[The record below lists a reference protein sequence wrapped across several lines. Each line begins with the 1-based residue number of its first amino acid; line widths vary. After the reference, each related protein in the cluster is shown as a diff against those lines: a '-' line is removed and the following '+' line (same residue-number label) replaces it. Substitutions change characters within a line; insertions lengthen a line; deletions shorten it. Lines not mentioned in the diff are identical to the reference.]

1 MLTDVELQS
10 LQSLKGIL
18 ENFKKS
24 KVEAEKNLKEIDDKY
39 KAIIEKEKKSYKEII
54 SACEKEIK
62 FWEKP
67 IIKRYGKPLDEL
79 LANPDGAV
87 ETEEKEEADDLPFS
101 DDEKV
106 VDTEAVEESA
116 EEAPEFDGAG
126 FTEEDNVA
134 PAEEPVEE
142 KPRNLDAEE
151 DAEWEKKIASGE
163 IVEAKTKEAAA
174 DDWETNTES
183 EAQKEDDN
191 DGWGDFPEEWKD

>member
-24 KVEAEKNLKEIDDKY
+24 KTDAEKNLKEIDDKY
-39 KAIIEKEKKSYKEII
+39 KAIIENEKKSYKEII
-54 SACEKEIK
+54 VACEKEIK

-67 IIKRYGKPLDEL
+67 IVKRYGKSLDEL

-87 ETEEKEEADDLPFS
+87 ETEEKEEADDALPFS

-106 VDTEAVEESA
+106 VDTEA
-116 EEAPEFDGAG
+116 
-126 FTEEDNVA
+126 
-134 PAEEPVEE
+134 EEPEMVVVSEGVVNGAELVENTTKE
-142 KPRNLDAEE
+142 EPRDLDAEE
-151 DAEWEKKIASGE
+151 DAEWDKKIESGE
-163 IVEAKTKEAAA
+163 IVEAKSKEKAE
-174 DDWETNTES
+174 DDWETNTEA

-191 DGWGDFPEEWKD
+191 DGWGDFPEEWK